1 MKLGKISNT
10 QFEVSN
16 SFWFLV
22 AFILFSYI
30 SSYDSLGNALI
41 QAFTVIF
48 SLTLILVCHEMGH
61 IKAAEKVK
69 LSKEDSIL
77 TLWALGGVA
86 QIPSLG
92 DAKPKQELMTAVAGP
107 AVNLVF
113 ALASLPIMWALGI
126 HGIDDIFLRY
136 DTGKSYLQF
145 FMNYFFVLN
154 VVTGVFNMLP
164 GFPMD
169 GGRTLRSVL
178 AMYMSYLQAT
188 TIAVYVA
195 WVLGA
200 LMIPVGIW
208 FGAYL
213 GALIGGFVIIGSW
226 AELRRVRRKSAAELL
241 GFQVV
246 EDDKLL

>member
-10 QFEVSN
+10 RFEVGY

-30 SSYDSLGNALI
+30 SSYDSLANALI
-41 QAFTVIF
+41 QGLSVIF
-48 SLTLILVCHEMGH
+48 LLTFILVCHEMGH
-61 IKAAEKVK
+61 IKAAERIK
-69 LSKEDSIL
+69 LAKGNTIL
-77 TLWALGGVA
+77 TLWGLGAVA

-92 DAKPKQELMTAVAGP
+92 DAKPKQELITAVAGP

-113 ALASLPIMWALGI
+113 ALVSLPIMWALGI

-136 DTGKSYLQF
+136 DTSKSYLQF

-154 VVTGVFNMLP
+154 VLTGVFNMLP

-178 AMYMSYLQAT
+178 AMHMSYLRAT

-195 WVLGA
+195 WVLGG
-200 LMIPVGIW
+200 LMIPVGLLL
-208 FGAYL
+208 GAYL
-213 GALIGGFVIIGSW
+213 GAIIGGFVIMGSW
-226 AELRRVRRKSAAELL
+226 AELRRVRRKTTAELL